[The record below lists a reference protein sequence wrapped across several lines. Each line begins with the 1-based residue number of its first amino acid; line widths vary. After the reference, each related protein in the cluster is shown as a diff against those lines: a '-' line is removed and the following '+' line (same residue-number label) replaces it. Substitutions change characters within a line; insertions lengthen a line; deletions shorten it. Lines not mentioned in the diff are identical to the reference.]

1 MTAGTIDMI
10 SGNVLAPDISRV
22 PTVST
27 TYLQGIVDFALTR
40 GVGRRALMVHSGV
53 SDADLAAINARYP
66 VEYLISLLR
75 AGAQL
80 AHDPAFALHFGQ
92 YVPCEQVSLAAP
104 LGRAA
109 KHVAEALAL
118 VNRYTPLSIDFPALG
133 GAARYHFA
141 RDRTGLWLCDNR
153 PADAWPEITELVFSR
168 MVQGIR
174 RVQRTDVV
182 RAVYVRHGAPAHR
195 AAYQTI
201 FGVPIHF
208 ASGRNAILLDPSYE
222 FTELTPGPA
231 HVTRVLAQHAD
242 AQLAALEQQ
251 RSCRGRLEAELR
263 AVLHA
268 GDVSVAQIARRMAMS
283 RQTLYRRLKAE
294 GVTYEQVLEALR
306 CEVATAALRKGAVP
320 VREVALRVGFKD
332 PAAFSR
338 AFKRWTGQNPSEVSV
353 TAPSSPEF
361 SAR

>member
-10 SGNVLAPDISRV
+10 AGTVLAPDIGRV

-27 TYLQGIVDFALTR
+27 TYLQGVVDFALTC
-40 GVGRRALMVHSGV
+40 GIGRRALLVHAGV
-53 SDADLAAINARYP
+53 SDADLAAMDARHP
-66 VEYLISLLR
+66 VEHLIALLR
-75 AGAQL
+75 AGAHL

-92 YVPCEQVSLAAP
+92 YVPCDQVSLAAP

-109 KHVAEALAL
+109 KNVVEALAL

-133 GAARYHFA
+133 GADRYRFA
-141 RDRTGLWLCDNR
+141 RDRAGLWLCDDR
-153 PADAWPEITELVFSR
+153 PLDAWPEITELVFSR

-182 RAVYVRHGAPAHR
+182 RAVHVRHAEPAHG
-195 AAYQTI
+195 ATYEPI
-201 FGVPIHF
+201 FGVPVHF
-208 ASGRNAILLDPSYE
+208 ASDRSAILLDPSYE

-242 AQLAALEQQ
+242 AQLVALAQQ
-251 RSCRGRLEAELR
+251 RSCRGRLEVELR
-263 AVLHA
+263 AVLHT
-268 GDVSVAQIARRMAMS
+268 GDVSVTQIARRMAMS

-306 CEVATAALRKGAVP
+306 CEVATEALRDGAAS
-320 VREVALRVGFKD
+320 VREAALRVGFKD

-338 AFKRWTGQNPSEVSV
+338 AFKRWTGRNPSAVGRE
-353 TAPSSPEF
+353 
-361 SAR
+361 